1 MRRTSYCILCLAG
14 LFLLIM
20 YDMPQA
26 FSLGLACI
34 LAPLPGIVLAWKA
47 HKRIRCSWQIP
58 RGITRAAPS
67 QCQLLISGP
76 SWYIPSF
83 FISTEELE
91 FTTSPSSLPAACA
104 IPLTIPPCGLFSIHK
119 GEAWYMD
126 PFHLCRFH
134 MPLTALDGFVFPA
147 RIGTESQILQALS
160 HIMTPDEKYYYG
172 AVQYKPGDNPRLINW
187 KMTARTDDV
196 YVRDSEP
203 ANGTD
208 LLIAC
213 STPQSP
219 DQRDTIGDTLLSA
232 GLALLHSGKT
242 FTLLF
247 LSSTGPRKEI
257 ITSVDAFYTALEECI
272 GRGLSGNVLE
282 QAEKLIPAQ
291 SPLLYLTG
299 ESHVF
304 IPPALHPVIWSA
316 SPCDNADM
324 SGRNDIM
331 TQLGGDIHA

>member
-1 MRRTSYCILCLAG
+1 
-14 LFLLIM
+14 
-20 YDMPQA
+20 
-26 FSLGLACI
+26 
-34 LAPLPGIVLAWKA
+34 
-47 HKRIRCSWQIP
+47 
-58 RGITRAAPS
+58 
-67 QCQLLISGP
+67 
-76 SWYIPSF
+76 
-83 FISTEELE
+83 
-91 FTTSPSSLPAACA
+91 
-104 IPLTIPPCGLFSIHK
+104 
-119 GEAWYMD
+119 
-126 PFHLCRFH
+126 
-134 MPLTALDGFVFPA
+134 
-147 RIGTESQILQALS
+147 
-160 HIMTPDEKYYYG
+160 
-172 AVQYKPGDNPRLINW
+172 
-187 KMTARTDDV
+187 MTARTDDV

-316 SPCDNADM
+316 SPCDNADI